1 MAVWHE
7 VVRNFERY
15 LVVSM
20 SDERADTA
28 FLLKAIEFASRKHST
43 QRRKNKEASPY
54 INHPIAVAH
63 LLADTGGITD
73 LVTLMAAVLHDTI
86 EDTET
91 TPAELDEQ
99 FGEMVRKVV
108 EEMTDDKSLAK
119 AERKRLQIEH
129 APRLSRRAKAIKL
142 ADKIA
147 NLQDVVDN
155 PPANWPLAR
164 RIEYLDWTE
173 KVVAGVRGTNV
184 ALEKLYDQLLEMGRV
199 KFEPDPIGGKS
210 TANS

>member
-1 MAVWHE
+1 MMAVLHE
-7 VVRNFERY
+7 LVRNSERY

-54 INHPIAVAH
+54 INHPIAVTH
-63 LLADTGGITD
+63 LLAGTGGITD

-147 NLQDVVDN
+147 NVQDVVDN
-155 PPANWPLAR
+155 PPASWPVAR

-173 KVVAGVRGTNV
+173 KVVAGCRGTNV
-184 ALEKLYDQLLEMGRV
+184 ALEKLYDQLLEKGRA
-199 KFEPDPIGGKS
+199 KFEPDPIR
-210 TANS
+210 

>member
-1 MAVWHE
+1 MMAVLHE
-7 VVRNFERY
+7 LVRKFERY

-91 TPAELDEQ
+91 IPAELDEQ

-147 NLQDVVDN
+147 NVQDVVDN
-155 PPANWPLAR
+155 PPANWPVAR

-173 KVVAGVRGTNV
+173 KVVAGCRGTNA
-184 ALEKLYDQLLEMGRV
+184 ALEKLYDQLLEKGRA
-199 KFEPDPIGGKS
+199 KFEPDPIG
-210 TANS
+210 

>member
-1 MAVWHE
+1 
-7 VVRNFERY
+7 
-15 LVVSM
+15 M

-73 LVTLMAAVLHDTI
+73 LITLMAAVLHDTI

-91 TPAELDEQ
+91 TPTELDEQ

-108 EEMTDDKSLAK
+108 EEMTDDKSIAK

-147 NLQDVVDN
+147 NMQDVVDN

-184 ALEKLYDQLLEMGRV
+184 ALEKLYDQVLEKGRA
-199 KFEPDPIGGKS
+199 KFK
-210 TANS
+210 A